1 MGQCKFCGIWHSS
14 PSCFHPGNPTGRQDF
29 SPGECSA
36 CAKKDKEIERL
47 RQDAFDCSRGDAE
60 QIAGL
65 HEVIGGKEAEIE
77 RLRGAIRRGGWDI
90 SPCGACGEAVACL
103 PDGLPMCEACA
114 ELEASGP
121 GEAEEKPA
129 GDPSP

>member
-1 MGQCKFCGIWHSS
+1 MG
-14 PSCFHPGNPTGRQDF
+14 PTHKQRMDALATIIEVVSRSDDF
-29 SPGECSA
+29 TGCDVAVLEWA
-36 CAKKDKEIERL
+36 ADEIERL

-114 ELEASGP
+114 EREASGP
-121 GEAEEKPA
+121 G
-129 GDPSP
+129 GDDADT